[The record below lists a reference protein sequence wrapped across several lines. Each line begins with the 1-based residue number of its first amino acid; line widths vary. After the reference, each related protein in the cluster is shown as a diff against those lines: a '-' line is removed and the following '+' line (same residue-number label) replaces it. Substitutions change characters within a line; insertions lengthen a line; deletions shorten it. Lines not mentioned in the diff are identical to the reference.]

1 MGNDEFSGFEVGC
14 GIAWRRA
21 PSPLDPAFPAKIEVQ
36 FKGLNHATMGLPVS
50 KRCPRPLQPHFQFA
64 AEGCSLEPIPLPTKF
79 SIVPIKCKGRADEAH
94 REIHATPQRRSAHSA
109 LIQHMTE

>member
-1 MGNDEFSGFEVGC
+1 MYGAPEDLVGNDEFSGFEVGC

-21 PSPLDPAFPAKIEVQ
+21 PSPLDPAFPAKIEVR

-79 SIVPIKCKGRADEAH
+79 SIVP
-94 REIHATPQRRSAHSA
+94 
-109 LIQHMTE
+109 